1 MGHFFGG
8 SREPEFPGR
17 RHFLRHGEAENLGP
31 PTAVKLPEGEAEG
44 AAADSK
50 LGSGVTGC
58 LSVADSRATQPAILL
73 RSAADAACMEGR
85 CKTNPR
91 RRKFF
96 KMPMHCTRCQ
106 PVQRMKTDKRF
117 CEKLKSLVKQC
128 KDCQDCSRSENSST
142 LVRSRARNIKTSS
155 FAKSEY

>member
-1 MGHFFGG
+1 MGHLFGG
-8 SREPEFPGR
+8 SREPEFPER
-17 RHFLRHGEAENLGP
+17 RHFAPEAENRGP

-44 AAADSK
+44 AAADAK

-106 PVQRMKTDKRF
+106 PVQRTKTDKF
-117 CEKLKSLVKQC
+117 FYAKLKSLVKQC
-128 KDCQDCSRSENSST
+128 KDC
-142 LVRSRARNIKTSS
+142 
-155 FAKSEY
+155 